1 MKRVLQFICILLF
14 SSILFSSVSSTK
26 VYSSTNKI
34 TVTVGSN
41 YSDRSNEVKIPIN
54 LSDMPDN
61 GLAGMNFSLQFDD
74 GLTFNSITNGE
85 LISNSSDF
93 SYSIKDNKISFLYSD
108 TTGGDT
114 PLKNAGLLCY
124 ISFTVNNNSY
134 KTSYSIKRIATNS
147 EKFIDK
153 YFSNVEPTFVDGA
166 VAFKDSL
173 YRVSSYKKWQITF
186 NSEISPSSL
195 INNSI
200 EVKNLKGEAIT
211 CSFSITNGGKTL
223 EITAP
228 SGGYKLY
235 DSYTIT
241 LKNTFISNKSR
252 KLSKEQIINFY
263 VER

>member
-1 MKRVLQFICILLF
+1 MKRVSQIICILLF
-14 SSILFSSVSSTK
+14 STILFSSLNSTK
-26 VYSSTNKI
+26 VYSSVNKI

-41 YSDRSNEVKIPIN
+41 FADRSNEVKVPIS

-61 GLAGMNFSLQFDD
+61 GLSGMNFSLQFDE

-85 LISNSSDF
+85 LISNSNDF
-93 SYSIKDNKISFLYSD
+93 AFSIKDNKINFLYSD

-114 PLKNAGLLCY
+114 PLKTAGVLCY
-124 ISFTVNNNSY
+124 ISFTTNNNSY
-134 KTSYSIKRIATNS
+134 KTSYPIKRIATNS

-200 EVKNLKGEAIT
+200 EVKNLKGEVIT
-211 CSFSITNGGKTL
+211 CGFSITNGGKTL

-228 SGGYKLY
+228 TGGYKLY
-235 DSYTIT
+235 DSYTII
-241 LKNTFISNKSR
+241 LKNTFVSSKSR
-252 KLSKEQIINFY
+252 KLSKEQIVNFY